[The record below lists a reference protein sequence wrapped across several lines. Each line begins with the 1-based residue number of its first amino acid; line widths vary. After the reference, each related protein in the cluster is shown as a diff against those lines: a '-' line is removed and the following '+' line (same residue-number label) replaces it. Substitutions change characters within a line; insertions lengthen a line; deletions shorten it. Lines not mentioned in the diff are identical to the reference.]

1 MAMSTG
7 EEARLDRRFELIE
20 AILLSLAA
28 VLTAWAGFQAT
39 KWSGEQANSYSEA
52 AASRVNATQASD
64 LANEERLADLV
75 TFTEWLAAA
84 EREGLLLEGGDGTY
98 TPDPD
103 QLSGFIYERFRPE
116 FAVAVDAWL
125 ATSPW
130 DETSDPTTPFQV
142 PEYSSAA
149 ADDAERLEEEAD
161 RKAEDAREANDISDR
176 YVLVT
181 IMLASVLF
189 FAGIGSKMDTFKAR
203 MVMLGV
209 GGTLLVVSTVIVLSF
224 PTQL

>member
-1 MAMSTG
+1 
-7 EEARLDRRFELIE
+7 
-20 AILLSLAA
+20 
-28 VLTAWAGFQAT
+28 
-39 KWSGEQANSYSEA
+39 
-52 AASRVNATQASD
+52 
-64 LANEERLADLV
+64 
-75 TFTEWLAAA
+75 LAAA

-103 QLSGFIYERFRPE
+103 QLSGFLYERFRPE

-125 ATSPW
+125 DTSPW
-130 DETSDPTTPFQV
+130 DPTATPTTPFQV
-142 PEYSSAA
+142 PQYRSAA
-149 ADDAERLEEEAD
+149 AEEAEQLETEAD
-161 RKAEDAREANDISDR
+161 REAEDARRANDISDR

>member
-1 MAMSTG
+1 MPMSTG

-64 LANEERLADLV
+64 LANEERLADVV

-84 EREGLLLEGGDGTY
+84 EREGLLLEENDGAY

-125 ATSPW
+125 DTSPW
-130 DETSDPTTPFQV
+130 EPTADPTTPFQV
-142 PEYSSAA
+142 PEYTSAA
-149 ADDAERLEEEAD
+149 AEEAERLEDEAD
-161 RKAEDAREANDISDR
+161 RKAEDARKANDISDR

>member
-1 MAMSTG
+1 MSTG
-7 EEARLDRRFELIE
+7 GEARLDRRFELIE

-84 EREGLLLEGGDGTY
+84 EREGLLLEGSDGTY

-103 QLSGFIYERFRPE
+103 QLSGFIYQRFRPE

-125 ATSPW
+125 ETSPW
-130 DETSDPTTPFQV
+130 EPTEDPTTPFQV
-142 PEYSSAA
+142 PEYTSAA
-149 ADDAERLEEEAD
+149 ADDAERLEDEAD

-209 GGTLLVVSTVIVLSF
+209 GGTLLVVSTVIVVSF
-224 PTQL
+224 PTQF